1 MPSTAKYT
9 PLESVVALLQM
20 KPKFS
25 RSKVVPAPS
34 AATAA
39 SASAHVPTHA
49 DGPSPKPDHM
59 SAAATELGDGNSAA
73 DELARLA

>member
-1 MPSTAKYT
+1 M
-9 PLESVVALLQM
+9 
-20 KPKFS
+20 
-25 RSKVVPAPS
+25 S

>member
-34 AATAA
+34 AA